1 MQRFIIT
8 CVVSGL
14 IAGLLVGGFH
24 NLFTVPVMERA
35 IVLEEERSAGGP
47 PPTPEELAAETPVSL
62 GVQRIGMAAGT
73 TIYGAVLGLIFAGG
87 YTLLRRAVP
96 EWNIAAL
103 AAVVG
108 ILGFWAISLF
118 PFIKFPLNPPGVG
131 DGETLLFRQ
140 LMQTSFFVL
149 SGVGIAGLLIVIRR
163 IRQASPAGARA
174 GTGLGPYALAIVG
187 YAVFALIIV
196 FAIPGNPD
204 PVPVPIDLLSLFR
217 TLTIIGQ
224 FLMWILLSAGVAL
237 ALYWRGRAEP
247 VSGDGQLSAV
257 GNRDSRS

>member
-1 MQRFIIT
+1 MQRFIVT

-47 PPTPEELAAETPVSL
+47 PPTPEELEAETPVSL

-73 TIYGAVLGLIFAGG
+73 TIYGAILGLVFAGG

-96 EWNIAAL
+96 NWNIVAL
-103 AAVVG
+103 AATVG

-140 LMQTSFFVL
+140 LMQTLFFIL
-149 SGVGIAGLLIVIRR
+149 SGVGIAGLLVWIRR
-163 IRQASPAGARA
+163 IRQRSLSGAQAGA
-174 GTGLGPYALAIVG
+174 GLGPYALAIVA

-224 FLMWILLSAGVAL
+224 FLMWVFLSAGVAL
-237 ALYWRGRAEP
+237 ALIWRGRAEA
-247 VSGDGQLSAV
+247 VSDGSQPSAV
-257 GNRDSRS
+257 GNRDSGS

>member
-35 IVLEEERSAGGP
+35 IALEEERSAGDP
-47 PPTPEELAAETPVSL
+47 PPTPEELAAETPVPL

-73 TIYGAVLGLIFAGG
+73 TIYGAILGLVFAGG

-96 EWNIAAL
+96 EWNIIAL
-103 AAVVG
+103 AAVAGV
-108 ILGFWAISLF
+108 LGFWAISLL

-140 LMQTSFFVL
+140 LMQTLFFIL
-149 SGVGIAGLLIVIRR
+149 SGLGVAGLLVGIRR
-163 IRQASPAGARA
+163 IRQAEASI
-174 GTGLGPYALAIVG
+174 GPYALAIAAYV
-187 YAVFALIIV
+187 VFAIIIV
-196 FAIPGNPD
+196 LAIPGNPD
-204 PVPVPIDLLSLFR
+204 PVPVPIDLLELFR
-217 TLTIIGQ
+217 ALTMIGQ
-224 FLMWILLSAGVAL
+224 FLLWGLTAAGVAL
-237 ALYWRGRAEP
+237 ALLWQARSQQGAE
-247 VSGDGQLSAV
+247 DGQISAAA
-257 GNRDSRS
+257 GRDSGR